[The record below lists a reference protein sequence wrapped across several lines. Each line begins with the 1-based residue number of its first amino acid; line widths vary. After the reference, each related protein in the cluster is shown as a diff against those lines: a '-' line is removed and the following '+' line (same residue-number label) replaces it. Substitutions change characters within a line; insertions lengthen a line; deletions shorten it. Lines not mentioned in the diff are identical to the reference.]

1 MTVSEEQR
9 NAITTWLKDGASLAD
24 VQRRLKDEFD
34 IVMTYMDVRLLV
46 IDIGAEVQDKPEPEP
61 KKKTPAPATESGAAT
76 GDELHTQS
84 GQTDEADPGM
94 SESSSDQIGGKVAVS
109 VDRLVVP
116 GAMVSGNVTFSDG
129 VNARWMIDRMG
140 RFGLEPDVDG
150 YQPVDEDMQQFQ
162 LELREELQR
171 MGYA

>member
-9 NAITTWLKDGASLAD
+9 NAITTWLNEGASLAD
-24 VQRRLKDEFD
+24 VQHKLKDEFD

-46 IDIGAEVQDKPEPEP
+46 IDIGAEVQDKPEPKP
-61 KKKTPAPATESGAAT
+61 KKKTPAPTTESGAT
-76 GDELHTQS
+76 DREELNTRS
-84 GQTDEADPGM
+84 GQIDEADPGM
-94 SESSSDQIGGKVAVS
+94 SESSSEQIGGKVAVS

-150 YQPVDEDMQQFQ
+150 YQPADDDMQQFQ
-162 LELREELQR
+162 LELRDQLQR